1 MKGLPSLDVSRETEE
16 ALNHFKNLV
25 IEWNPTINL
34 VSKNSISELW
44 DRHIVDSAQIF
55 TTFLPKNGLWL
66 DFGTGGGF
74 PGLVLAILAK
84 HLSPDL
90 RFSLV
95 ESDRRKCSF
104 LKRVSRDLTLSV
116 DIMNSRVESIE
127 LEKTD
132 YVSARA
138 VTQLNDLLFLVRNIV
153 SRETVFLFLKGR
165 EYKKEVANAQKNWD
179 FKLSMVNSVTSE
191 DGKLLIL
198 RGLERV
204 VGKRNC

>member
-1 MKGLPSLDVSRETEE
+1 M
-16 ALNHFKNLV
+16 
-25 IEWNPTINL
+25 
-34 VSKNSISELW
+34 
-44 DRHIVDSAQIF
+44 
-55 TTFLPKNGLWL
+55 WL

-74 PGLVLAILAK
+74 PGLVLAILAR

-138 VTQLNDLLFLVRNIV
+138 VTQLNDLLFLVRNVV
-153 SRETVFLFLKGR
+153 SRETEEALNHF
-165 EYKKEVANAQKNWD
+165 KNLVIEWNPTINLVS
-179 FKLSMVNSVTSE
+179 KNSISE
-191 DGKLLIL
+191 
-198 RGLERV
+198 
-204 VGKRNC
+204 